1 MKIPL
6 PCEFGK
12 VSNCNGKL
20 LPLQGVQW
28 FQWQR
33 GIEYTYFFV
42 QNSIWYPTDFYTTF
56 EKNQPFEI
64 EIHDSML
71 IEKPIREHGFPLR
84 GSGRATGIYFIK
96 GKLYMDF
103 IITSNYY
110 EHIRVHC
117 DSNGEYVPNGDVI
130 FPKNW
135 DTEKKARALLKSF
148 KYKLK

>member
-42 QNSIWYPTDFYTTF
+42 QNSIWHPTDFYTTF
-56 EKNQPFEI
+56 EKNR
-64 EIHDSML
+64 SC
-71 IEKPIREHGFPLR
+71 HGHLFYKR
-84 GSGRATGIYFIK
+84 QIVYGFY
-96 GKLYMDF
+96 
-103 IITSNYY
+103 NYQ
-110 EHIRVHC
+110 
-117 DSNGEYVPNGDVI
+117 
-130 FPKNW
+130 
-135 DTEKKARALLKSF
+135 
-148 KYKLK
+148 